1 MSSRDLHVDVTFAGR
16 GNGCLHRRLSQHGQQ
31 LRAVVHQLCQQTQ
44 QNQIQRVVCDRS
56 SLEVNKYYQ
65 ETMKR
70 KLSHVI
76 KLARKNKNTISKT

>member
-1 MSSRDLHVDVTFAGR
+1 MLTSRLPAAAMAACTAASPNMDNSSGPWFTNSVNRHSRTK
-16 GNGCLHRRLSQHGQQ
+16 
-31 LRAVVHQLCQQTQ
+31 
-44 QNQIQRVVCDRS
+44 VVCDRS

-70 KLSHVI
+70 KFSHVI